1 MQSEEMPN
9 TIPPDNPRPVVVLD
23 INVLISALI
32 SRREDFAPPARILS
46 AWKRDEL
53 VIALSEPMID
63 KIDDVLHR
71 PVLFR
76 FLSARFSPDGV
87 GEQIQDFLRSLRR
100 QARVTLGVLDIK
112 IIEADPED
120 DTVIIAAVESQAEC
134 IVSGDRHLK
143 NLGSYQNIP
152 ILSPAEFVDQYTILP

>member
-1 MQSEEMPN
+1 MPN
-9 TIPPDNPRPVVVLD
+9 TLPPDHPRPVVVLD

-53 VIALSEPMID
+53 VIALSESMID
-63 KIDDVLHR
+63 KIDEVLHR
-71 PVLFR
+71 PALFR
-76 FLSARFSPDGV
+76 FLSARFSPDDV

-100 QARVTLGVLDIK
+100 QARITPGVLDIK
-112 IIEADPED
+112 TIEDDPED
-120 DTVIIAAVESQAEC
+120 DTVIITAVESQAEC

-152 ILSPAEFVDQYTILP
+152 ILSPAEFVNQYTILP